1 MKSGNFPTQRKF
13 FRLEFASFTLAT
25 IRHAAIQIIFGLEPM
40 SKTFKIEIGKV
51 EPDVIQKP
59 VTMEG
64 MPREI
69 STEDSC
75 AAFNMKS
82 KTEETWSKSEE
93 RYQLFQNLSNNRYAW
108 FRVGTD
114 RKASQW
120 YRTLDEAL
128 NWSSADRT
136 KELLGL

>member
-1 MKSGNFPTQRKF
+1 MKP
-13 FRLEFASFTLAT
+13 
-25 IRHAAIQIIFGLEPM
+25 
-40 SKTFKIEIGKV
+40 
-51 EPDVIQKP
+51 
-59 VTMEG
+59 
-64 MPREI
+64 
-69 STEDSC
+69 
-75 AAFNMKS
+75 

-128 NWSSADRT
+128 NWSSADKT